1 MAMQVHHTD
10 MAAVGVGGMLAVSK
24 LIEGLA
30 SAQGWLASL
39 SYIATLIVAGVTI
52 YYKVRSKG
60 K

>member
-10 MAAVGVGGMLAVSK
+10 MAAVGVGGMLAVTK

-30 SAQGWLASL
+30 AAQGWLASL
-39 SYIATLIVAGVTI
+39 SYLATLIVAGITI
-52 YYKVRSKG
+52 YYKLKNKG